1 MKIFTFIPLLF
12 FSITLIGQDFSES
25 DLKTLAKELS
35 QKMKGIDTGNG
46 ISIRGCIAIGRRLVY
61 QYDAPY
67 DWEAPINIKEVLIS
81 NFKTA
86 GSAKT
91 FFLNDIDVDFWYYKG
106 NSIIKKV
113 LVKSN
118 EFSTFNLELGEY
130 MSIKDHIKSK
140 DVNLKLKVP
149 QGWKI
154 EEGDRPNIVKK
165 FTKDSNTYLIL
176 IKDNMTFF
184 SRSESREALSDIS
197 LDELVKEFSTLLKNA
212 EVIEKSATSIDTYPS
227 LTLKIKGE
235 VERQGITV
243 PVIIRSWVVLH
254 EDKVITLQ
262 SFGIDNAEFKALEQ
276 LYFSITNSVI
286 FPDQYN

>member
-1 MKIFTFIPLLF
+1 
-12 FSITLIGQDFSES
+12 
-25 DLKTLAKELS
+25 
-35 QKMKGIDTGNG
+35 
-46 ISIRGCIAIGRRLVY
+46 
-61 QYDAPY
+61 
-67 DWEAPINIKEVLIS
+67 
-81 NFKTA
+81 
-86 GSAKT
+86 
-91 FFLNDIDVDFWYYKG
+91 
-106 NSIIKKV
+106 
-113 LVKSN
+113 
-118 EFSTFNLELGEY
+118 

-254 EDKVITLQ
+254 EDKVITL
-262 SFGIDNAEFKALEQ
+262 
-276 LYFSITNSVI
+276 
-286 FPDQYN
+286 YNG